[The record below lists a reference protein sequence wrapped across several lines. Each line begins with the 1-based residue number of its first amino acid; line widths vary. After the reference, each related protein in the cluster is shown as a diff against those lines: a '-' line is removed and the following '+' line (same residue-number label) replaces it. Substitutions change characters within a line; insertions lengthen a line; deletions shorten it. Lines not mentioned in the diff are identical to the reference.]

1 MAGRTGLLAS
11 GLVWGMAGALAVSAV
26 PMVRRW
32 RKGKASPKDMIR
44 GLAAVPQ
51 RYLVDVHHAVER
63 RKGAAPMHALVAGG
77 TLAGSAVLAAGAI
90 PALRESRLYWGS
102 VGVFF
107 VTAIGG
113 TYLVWKRRNPRK
125 PSWLSGGKF
134 LWLPNALLAW
144 NLGGALVALVHVAM
158 PGRTGVAL
166 VPLAMMAAGGAGL
179 VVQVARGPM
188 RHAFS
193 GVTWLAAHSR
203 PERFGGGRSTDLRPL
218 DLAAPTLGALVP
230 SDFAWNILASFDACI
245 ECGRCEQHCP
255 AFAAGQRL
263 NPKALIQGLALSAR
277 GEDASVYTGSPAP
290 NAPATA
296 GKGSMTSAIIGA
308 DAMIHPDTL
317 WACTTCRSCVE
328 QCPMMI
334 EHVDAIVDLRRGQT
348 LMLGEV
354 RPGAADALRRLR
366 DTGESGG
373 RSLSARADG
382 LAGENVPVLTEEDE
396 TDVLLWLGDGAYELR
411 YARTLRALVKLLRL
425 ADVKFAILGEAEL
438 DCGDL
443 ARRLG
448 DEATFQG
455 LAAEVIGTLNSRR
468 FQRIVT
474 ADPHALNVLKNEY
487 PALGGKWEVVHH
499 TTFLDELVSVGRLK
513 LDARDLPSVAY
524 HDPCYLGRYNGEFDA
539 PRRLLAAA
547 CKTTVEMERHGKQSM
562 CCGGGGGNPVSD
574 VDAEQRI
581 PDIRMGQAAEVG
593 AAIVA
598 VGCPGCT
605 AMLEGVPEPRP
616 EVKDIAE
623 LVLEAVVPA

>member
-1 MAGRTGLLAS
+1 
-11 GLVWGMAGALAVSAV
+11 
-26 PMVRRW
+26 
-32 RKGKASPKDMIR
+32 
-44 GLAAVPQ
+44 
-51 RYLVDVHHAVER
+51 
-63 RKGAAPMHALVAGG
+63 MHALVAGG
-77 TLAGSAVLAAGAI
+77 TLAGSVLLAGGVV
-90 PALRESRLYWGS
+90 PALRESRLYWS
-102 VGVFF
+102 GVSTFF
-107 VTAIGG
+107 LVALGG
-113 TYLVWKRRNPRK
+113 TYLVWKRRNPKK
-125 PSWLSGGKF
+125 PSYLSGGKF

-144 NLGGALVALVHVAM
+144 TLGGALVAFAQAALPDSTGAALLPLV
-158 PGRTGVAL
+158 
-166 VPLAMMAAGGAGL
+166 MMAAGGAGL
-179 VVQVARGPM
+179 VVQAARGPM

-218 DLAAPTLGALVP
+218 DLAAPVLGALVP
-230 SDFAWNILASFDACI
+230 GDFAWNILTSFDACI

-263 NPKALIQGLALSAR
+263 NPKALVQGLALAAR
-277 GEDASVYTGSPAP
+277 GESADAYTGSPAP
-290 NAPATA
+290 HAPPTA
-296 GKGSMTSAIIGA
+296 GVGGMDSAIIGA

-348 LMLGEV
+348 LMHGAV

-373 RSLSARADG
+373 RPLSARADG
-382 LAGENVPVLTEEDE
+382 LAGDNVPVLGEDDE

-425 ADVKFAILGEAEL
+425 AGVRFAILGEAEL

-455 LAAEVIGTLNSRR
+455 LATEIIGTLNSRR

-487 PALGGKWEVVHH
+487 PALGGRWEVLHH
-499 TTFLDELVSVGRLK
+499 TTLLDELVSAGRLK
-513 LDARDLPSVAY
+513 LAARDLPAVAY

-547 CKTTVEMERHGKQSM
+547 CGKTVEMERHGRQSM

-574 VDAEQRI
+574 VDAAQRI
-581 PDIRMGQAAEVG
+581 PDLRMGQARDVG

-623 LVLEAVVPA
+623 LVLDAVVSA

>member
-11 GLVWGMAGALAVSAV
+11 GLVWGMAGALAVSVV
-26 PMVRRW
+26 PVVKRW
-32 RKGKASPKDMIR
+32 RKGKRNPKDMIR

-77 TLAGSAVLAAGAI
+77 TVAGSAALAAGVI
-90 PALRESRLYWGS
+90 PALRESRLYWGG

-113 TYLVWKRRNPRK
+113 TYLVWKRRNPKK

-134 LWLPNALLAW
+134 LWLSNALLAW
-144 NLGGALVALVHVAM
+144 NLGGALVALVHVTM
-158 PGRTGVAL
+158 PGKTGVAL
-166 VPLAMMAAGGAGL
+166 VPLALMAAGGAGL

-230 SDFAWNILASFDACI
+230 GDFAWNILASFDACI

-277 GEDASVYTGSPAP
+277 GEDASAYTGSPAP
-290 NAPATA
+290 HAPQTA
-296 GKGSMTSAIIGA
+296 GKGSMTSAIIGV

-373 RSLSARADG
+373 RPLSARADG

-455 LAAEVIGTLNSRR
+455 LATEVIGTLNSRR

-499 TTFLDELVSVGRLK
+499 TTFLDELVSAGRLK

-623 LVLEAVVPA
+623 LVLEAVVAA